1 MNRKKFEELVAAAID
16 ELPEEFQKR
25 LENVDITVE
34 SRPSKDVL
42 AESGIEPGGTLL
54 GLYRGVPLK
63 HRGTG
68 YGAVL
73 PDIITIYQEPIE
85 SICQGQPEVKKK
97 IKDVLQHEIGHHF
110 GMSEEELP

>member
-1 MNRKKFEELVAAAID
+1 MNRKKFEALTAAAID
-16 ELPEEFQKR
+16 ELPDEFQKR

-42 AESGIEPGGTLL
+42 DESGVEPGGTLL
-54 GLYRGVPLK
+54 GLYRGVPLN
-63 HRGTG
+63 HRGTA

-73 PDIITIYQEPIE
+73 PDIITLYQEPIE
-85 SICQGQPEVKKK
+85 SISAGEPDVKRK
-97 IKDVLQHEIGHHF
+97 IRDVLLHEIGHHF